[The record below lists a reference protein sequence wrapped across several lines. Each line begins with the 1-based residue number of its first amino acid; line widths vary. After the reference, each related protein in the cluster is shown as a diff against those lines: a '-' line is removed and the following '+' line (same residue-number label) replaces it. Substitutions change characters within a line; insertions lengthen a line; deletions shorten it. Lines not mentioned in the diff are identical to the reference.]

1 MTGVARD
8 ERFESFDF
16 ERAVTVAEDITHQLS
31 VNTADEFLIRVEQIV
46 VVARGEIEPQSRLI
60 DDGVQAGIIEVL
72 IEDVDLTQR
81 IGLEPERRFTRHRP
95 QQSPP
100 RDSSFDPRAR
110 HGARC
115 DVADGVEHDR
125 GPAASAQGESLT
137 ADQPLV
143 LEDPDVI
150 ADSVEGY
157 SAPYRQLACGVS
169 WRLLDGTE
177 QLEPTGLRQPAKVM
191 GAAGHVA
198 RVNGGEGARLRFDR
212 K

>member
-16 ERAVTVAEDITHQLS
+16 QRAVTMAEDIAHQLS
-31 VNTADEFLIRVEQIV
+31 VNTADEFLIHVEQVV
-46 VVARGEIEPQSRLI
+46 VVARGEVEPQSRLI

-72 IEDVDLTQR
+72 VEHVDLSHR
-81 IGLEPERRFTRHRP
+81 IGPERVRRFTRYRP
-95 QQSPP
+95 QHSPP
-100 RDSSFDPRAR
+100 RDCSFDSSAR

-115 DVADGVEHDR
+115 DVADGVENDR
-125 GPAASAQGESLT
+125 RPAASAQGESLT

-143 LEDPDVI
+143 FEDPDMI
-150 ADSVEGY
+150 AHSVEGD

-177 QLEPTGLRQPAKVM
+177 QLEPTGLCQPAKVM

-198 RVNGGEGARLRFDR
+198 RVDGGAGARLRFDR